1 MNNFIFLDDLFKVL
15 KLNPT
20 PKWRQLFDKYL
31 SDLPSYYVGVNIMCA
46 CKYCVYTIS
55 KVTSCFKE

>member
-1 MNNFIFLDDLFKVL
+1 MFLDDLFKVL

-31 SDLPSYYVGVNIMCA
+31 SDLPSYYVGVNN
-46 CKYCVYTIS
+46 VYNILYHIS
-55 KVTSCFKE
+55 EARVPFG

>member
-1 MNNFIFLDDLFKVL
+1 MFVDELFKVL

-31 SDLPSYYVGVNIMCA
+31 SDLPSYYIVVSYMQGTM
-46 CKYCVYTIS
+46 
-55 KVTSCFKE
+55 F